1 MTIDELHDY
10 CRFLLEHHY
19 THDRPGA
26 WSRGYTFALGHIM
39 HKCHAGLSDED
50 RQRIEAVAKRLCWN
64 SCKWDGVDSY
74 AAKDEDDAWNYAGEI
89 PGLHEEYIRQAKEM
103 LEIARKAVTE

>member
-26 WSRGYTFALGHIM
+26 WSRGYAFALGHIM

-50 RQRIEAVAKRLCWN
+50 RQRIADWREKHW
-64 SCKWDGVDSY
+64 
-74 AAKDEDDAWNYAGEI
+74 KD
-89 PGLHEEYIRQAKEM
+89 
-103 LEIARKAVTE
+103 TE

>member
-26 WSRGYTFALGHIM
+26 WSRGYAFALGHIM

-50 RQRIEAVAKRLCWN
+50 RQRIADWRENHW
-64 SCKWDGVDSY
+64 
-74 AAKDEDDAWNYAGEI
+74 KD
-89 PGLHEEYIRQAKEM
+89 
-103 LEIARKAVTE
+103 TE